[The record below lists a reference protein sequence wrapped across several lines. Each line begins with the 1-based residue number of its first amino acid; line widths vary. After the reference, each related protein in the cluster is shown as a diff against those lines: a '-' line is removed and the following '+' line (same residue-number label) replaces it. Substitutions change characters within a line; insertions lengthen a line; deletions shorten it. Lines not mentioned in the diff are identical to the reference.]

1 MAILTLSASCNVKNV
16 YGRVLSGR
24 KASEIIEQGPNWTD
38 RANFGRG
45 HGSDRGIGCGSVI
58 GPAEGRVDQ

>member
-1 MAILTLSASCNVKNV
+1 MAILTLSASCNVKNG
-16 YGRVLSGR
+16 YGRVQSGR

-38 RANFGRG
+38 RVNSGRG
-45 HGSDRGIGCGSVI
+45 HGSDRGVGCGSVT